1 MIKFF
6 RKIRHDLLSKGKTG
20 KYLKYA
26 IGEIVLV
33 VIGILI
39 ALSINNWNQNRLN
52 IETSN
57 NFHLRISDELESISD
72 RFDNDE
78 KRAEKVVE
86 YIGKTVEILKNG
98 KLTESAKDTLNYTL
112 QNFFQFVRF
121 DGGLKTLQEME
132 NTGQLDLIYNKD
144 LKKQTLEYLAF
155 LESVSKIYDQ
165 IAVQVN
171 DTDFIDKYVTIIIG
185 SDARNNKFEYEFSEM
200 SNDKYLINKLGRY
213 GFQWQAKQFFSNSL
227 SKSSND
233 LKEAFLNEL
242 NQL

>member
-233 LKEAFLNEL
+233 LKEAFLKEL
-242 NQL
+242 DK